1 MRQLAGLFLPTA
13 LLAITACGG
22 PREVA
27 VRVLI
32 PGADS
37 ALAPSASLPIVAL
50 PYDRDSV
57 LVAMEAQAAHPRPH
71 TAELDDLFARYRRP
85 FAAYT
90 VAIARAEA
98 FDDTLA
104 ALRASLDTIARSAPE
119 YRDLYQRFAD
129 VTDSV
134 AAADR
139 VGQAAEQRLTGI
151 REELGGPIESLRVEV
166 RAWEDSIFSGYDT
179 LVQNLAESKMRLP
192 ASDTTGTDGWA
203 SLTLAPGKW
212 WIYVRS
218 WDAHDPNAEWYW
230 NVPVT
235 SDTLV
240 LEPSNGQRRPR
251 Y

>member
-1 MRQLAGLFLPTA
+1 
-13 LLAITACGG
+13 
-22 PREVA
+22 VA

-37 ALAPSASLPIVAL
+37 ALAPAASLPIVGL

-57 LVAMEAQAAHPRPH
+57 LVTMEAQAARPRPH
-71 TAELDDLFARYRRP
+71 TAELDALFARYREP

-90 VAIARAEA
+90 VAIAKAQVWH
-98 FDDTLA
+98 DTLA
-104 ALRASLDTIARSAPE
+104 ALHASLDTIARSAPE

-129 VTDSV
+129 VTDS
-134 AAADR
+134 AAGADR
-139 VGQAAEQRLTGI
+139 VSQAADQRLTEI
-151 REELGGPIESLRVEV
+151 REELGGPIDSLRVEV
-166 RAWEDSIFSGYDT
+166 RAWEDSIFGGYDT
-179 LVQNLAESKMRLP
+179 LVQNLAESRMRLP
-192 ASDTTGTDGWA
+192 VSDTTGTDGWA

-218 WDAHDPNAEWYW
+218 WDAHDPNSEWYW

-240 LEPSNGQRRPR
+240 LEPSNGRRRPR

>member
-1 MRQLAGLFLPTA
+1 VRHLTRLFVPTA
-13 LLAITACGG
+13 FLAITACGG

-57 LVAMEAQAAHPRPH
+57 LAAMEARAARPRPH
-71 TAELDDLFARYRRP
+71 TVELDELFARYREP
-85 FAAYT
+85 FEAYT
-90 VAIARAEA
+90 IAIARADA
-98 FDDTLA
+98 FNDTLA
-104 ALRASLDTIARSAPE
+104 AIRASLDTIARSAPAYQE
-119 YRDLYQRFAD
+119 LYQRFAD

-134 AAADR
+134 TAADR
-139 VGQAAEQRLTGI
+139 IGQAAEQRLTAI
-151 REELGGPIESLRVEV
+151 REELGGPIERLRVEV
-166 RAWEDSIFSGYDT
+166 RAWEDSTFSGYDT
-179 LVQNLAESKMRLP
+179 LVQNLAEAKMRLP

-203 SLTLAPGKW
+203 SLTLAPGAW

-218 WDAHDPNAEWYW
+218 WDAHDPNSEWYW
-230 NVPVT
+230 NIPVT